1 LTFVGAGRAQRRFTE
16 TPSGDALR
24 GLGYVEGQNVLI
36 DYRWADGSYEHF
48 PALIADLIARE
59 VDVIVTAGTPAALAV
74 AKATT
79 SVPCVMVA
87 VGDPVGTGLIASL
100 GHPGGNL
107 TGLSSL
113 APQLEGKRLALL
125 REIVP
130 NLSHLAFLWNPANL
144 LHVAAVK
151 ELKAAAEV
159 LQIKVQVLAV
169 RTSEDID
176 AALAS
181 MVRERPGALLVLTD
195 RVFLHNRVR
204 LMEFAA
210 EHSLPGVYAYRELV
224 EAGGLMS
231 YGPNYAD
238 MHRRAAAYVDKILKG
253 AKAASIFLVHRA
265 RITELAARHKLPAL
279 YPWLLP
285 VTDAGGLMGYDATD
299 PDVHRNAAGYVD
311 RILKGAK
318 PSDLP
323 VQQPT
328 KFQLV
333 INLKAA
339 RALGLAIP
347 PSLLARADEVIE

>member
-1 LTFVGAGRAQRRFTE
+1 MNRPPSPLTMLLSRHTRRREVLCLLSGGVAAWPLAVRAQQPTKIRRVGFLGNSTAALE
-16 TPSGDALR
+16 ANLVDPFRDALR

-79 SVPCVMVA
+79 SIPCVMVA

-144 LHVAAVK
+144 LHVAAEK

-253 AKAASIFLVHRA
+253 AKAA
-265 RITELAARHKLPAL
+265 
-279 YPWLLP
+279 
-285 VTDAGGLMGYDATD
+285 
-299 PDVHRNAAGYVD
+299 
-311 RILKGAK
+311 
-318 PSDLP
+318 DLP
-323 VQQPT
+323 VEQPT
-328 KFQLV
+328 AFELV
-333 INLKAA
+333 INLKTAKT
-339 RALGLAIP
+339 LGLSVP
-347 PSLLARADEVIE
+347 PHLLARADEVIE